1 MIDGQPEPSR
11 RPEDDSE
18 QQAGSAPVPGAA
30 GSSSR
35 RVMLIAATVGL
46 CLVLAGV
53 AIAVFSSPGGGQ
65 AGRVAGAG
73 NSVAGAGNSPAAATP
88 PTTQST
94 APSASSRST
103 PRPRVASDGLA
114 KSVLRWPRGRTRQIL
129 SWDAGPGGKTL
140 AAVVAQMGTAMQ
152 SAGLKQYAAMKLACA
167 QLASDIGTARAEPPI
182 PDSAMQ
188 RLYARALAGLSR
200 AAAHCRSAISIHV
213 DDESTDV
220 HLNRPLLNRSR
231 VEFAAAST
239 KLYRATG
246 EIASLHR

>member
-11 RPEDDSE
+11 RSDEDSE
-18 QQAGSAPVPGAA
+18 QRAGSASLPGAA
-30 GSSSR
+30 GGSSR

-73 NSVAGAGNSPAAATP
+73 NSPAAATQP
-88 PTTQST
+88 AAQPT
-94 APSASSRST
+94 APAASSRGT
-103 PRPRVASDGLA
+103 PRPKVASDGLA
-114 KSVLRWPRGRTRQIL
+114 KSVLRWAPGRKRQIL
-129 SWDAGPGGKTL
+129 RWDAGPGGQAL
-140 AAVVAQMGTAMQ
+140 AAVGEQMGTAMQ
-152 SAGLKQYAAMKLACA
+152 SAGLKQYAQMKLACA
-167 QLASDIGTARAEPPI
+167 QLASDIGAARAEPPI
-182 PDSAMQ
+182 PDAAMQ
-188 RLYARALAGLSR
+188 RLYAKALTGLSR
-200 AAAHCRSAISIHV
+200 AAADCHATISIHV

-231 VEFAAAST
+231 LEFAAASK

-246 EIASLHR
+246 EIASLHH

>member
-11 RPEDDSE
+11 RPDEDSE

-30 GSSSR
+30 GGSSR

-53 AIAVFSSPGGGQ
+53 AIAVFSSPNGGQ

-73 NSVAGAGNSPAAATP
+73 NSPATATPPAATP
-88 PTTQST
+88 PAAQPT
-94 APSASSRST
+94 APAASSRGT
-103 PRPRVASDGLA
+103 PRPKVASDGLA
-114 KSVLRWPRGRTRQIL
+114 KSVLRWAPGRKRQIL
-129 SWDAGPGGKTL
+129 RWDAGPGGQAL
-140 AAVVAQMGTAMQ
+140 AAVSEQMGTAMQ
-152 SAGLKQYAAMKLACA
+152 SAGLKQYAQMKLACA
-167 QLASDIGTARAEPPI
+167 QLASDIGAARAEPPI
-182 PDSAMQ
+182 PDAAMQ
-188 RLYARALAGLSR
+188 RLYAKALTGLSR
-200 AAAHCRSAISIHV
+200 AAADCHAAISIHV

-231 VEFAAAST
+231 LEFAAASK

-246 EIASLHR
+246 EIEALHR